1 MKTLVIGA
9 TGRVAGAV
17 ASSLAKGGISV
28 RALVRNRE
36 KAVAAFGE
44 TVEIVDG
51 AFDDRSV
58 LARAFGEVDSAFL
71 ALGTSQEQV
80 VLEKRLIDGAR
91 RAGVPQLVRLSVLG
105 ADKARDTAFYE
116 VARRHGELDAYLAAS
131 GVPHTILRPSYFMS
145 NFLTR
150 APMIASS
157 DRWFGAAPTGRV
169 SMIDTRDVA
178 DAAACIIRERGFHGA
193 AYELTGGETL
203 GFSDVAELLSK
214 VLGRKVSYVAL
225 DGATLRTN
233 MVARVPAWLADI
245 AIGIDLA
252 IEAGLQSRVTDTFA
266 RLTGNPPRSLE
277 NFILDNKAIFSAA
290 N

>member
-9 TGRVAGAV
+9 TGRVAGAL
-17 ASSLAKGGISV
+17 ASRLAEEGTSV
-28 RALVRNRE
+28 RALVRDRE
-36 KAVAAFGE
+36 KAAAALGDAI
-44 TVEIVDG
+44 EIVDG

-58 LARAFGEVDSAFL
+58 LARAFADVDSVFL

-80 VLEKRLIDGAR
+80 ALEKGLIDGAKL
-91 RAGVPQLVRLSVLG
+91 AGVPQLVRLSVLG

-150 APMIASS
+150 APMIAGN

-178 DAAACIIRERGFHGA
+178 DAAACILQKKELQNA
-193 AYELTGGETL
+193 AYELTGAEAL
-203 GFSDVAELLSK
+203 GFPDVAETFSK
-214 VLGRKVSYVAL
+214 ILGRKISYVAL
-225 DGATLRTN
+225 DDATLRSN
-233 MVARVPAWLADI
+233 MAARVPAWLADI
-245 AIGIDLA
+245 AVGIDLA
-252 IEAGLQSRVTDTFA
+252 IEAGLQSRVTDTFES
-266 RLTGNPPRSLE
+266 LTGSAPRSLG
-277 NFILDNKAIFSAA
+277 NFIRDHKTAFSAA
-290 N
+290 A